1 MIRTAVLPYGRPGV
15 IAAVML
21 GLGRALGETIAL
33 ALTLGSVYKVNFDLL
48 GPGGNTIAANIA
60 NRFGE
65 AGTIGQSA
73 LIASGLVLFAI
84 TLVVNMTARAIIFR
98 RREFREAGL

>member
-1 MIRTAVLPYGRPGV
+1 MIRTAVLPYGRPGI
-15 IAAVML
+15 IASVML

-33 ALTLGSVYKVNFDLL
+33 AMVLGGTFAISWDIL
-48 GPGGNTIAANIA
+48 GIGGNTIAANVA

-65 AGTIGQSA
+65 ADDIARGA

-84 TLVVNMTARAIIFR
+84 TLAVNMAARAIIYR
-98 RREFREAGL
+98 RREFRSAL